1 MGTSN
6 KEILVLIAALPLFL
20 LLTVITQPDAKF
32 QTFDRW
38 VQQEKS
44 APTTTNHHT
53 PRLKP

>member
-1 MGTSN
+1 MGINN
-6 KEILVLIAALPLFL
+6 KEILVLIASLPLFS

-44 APTTTNHHT
+44 VPTTTNNHT